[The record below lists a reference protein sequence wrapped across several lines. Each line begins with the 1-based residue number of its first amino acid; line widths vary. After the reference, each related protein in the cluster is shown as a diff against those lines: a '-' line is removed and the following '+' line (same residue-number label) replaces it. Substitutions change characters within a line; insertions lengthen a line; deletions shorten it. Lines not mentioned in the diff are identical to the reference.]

1 MKAAKPWMTLVL
13 LGGMLAAGGCEENR
27 GAGQPAGNSSTPGL
41 LAAFRNRPS
50 PSSAA
55 SEFSLHP
62 TSGEPSPEAINT
74 PSAQRLLT
82 KEEAIS
88 NVKQLHGHNGEV
100 KLSAELQHG
109 ADYEGEKRDIW
120 RVEALFPAG
129 NRWWY
134 SLDAADGKLLVLTEL
149 EAPSA
154 KIVMPAF
161 KPYLTETENGLRL
174 DWDKTLYPDVT
185 IMQTLESPKANKLAV
200 HLVRRLAYVKGREQ
214 FLMDAVI
221 VDPVGGGLRIVP
233 LADMQTNDGMDSYT
247 ANSFVVGHGFDR
259 DERLILTMPAKREGK
274 THYDLQSLDIRTGI
288 ISLLVPNVIPD
299 PNPDWL
305 AKGWLS
311 SEGDTLYLN
320 LYESGE
326 LWETKLDTGHVQKLA
341 GSFVNQWP
349 YFSLFPSPDGD
360 RFIYWG
366 KNGDLGLY
374 TAEGKLLAELPGKE
388 GYRSRPPVAWSPDGS
403 SFTMEATPDQNEAYI
418 ISKGENGFF
427 TFAPK
432 SVLVFGRDG
441 QQMAEIQAK
450 QYKPGGHIEFTGWL
464 ADSSAAVLHAYTLER
479 QGDVPERVQSAY
491 YLMDSRNPDS
501 RVPLVKVNQ
510 MEDMERPEAI
520 LSKTDGR
527 LVFIDR
533 KSRRYLA
540 QGEEFNDTGKQA
552 EHLILV
558 SAPGLEPIRW
568 TTSYQGESLILHSY
582 FPAAQKTLQTR
593 LRGYGPTPMSIGE
606 DIVYDYEEGY
616 IYPK

>member
-13 LGGMLAAGGCEENR
+13 LAGMLVAGGCEENR
-27 GAGQPAGNSSTPGL
+27 GAGQPAGNSSTSGL
-41 LAAFRNRPS
+41 LAAFRNGPT

-55 SEFSLHP
+55 PEFSLHP
-62 TSGEPSPEAINT
+62 TSGELSPTAINT

-82 KEEAIS
+82 EDEAIT

-100 KLSAELQHG
+100 KLSAELQRD
-109 ADYEGEKRDIW
+109 ADYEGGKRDIW

-154 KIVMPAF
+154 EVAVAAF
-161 KPYLTETENGLRL
+161 KPYLTGTVNGLRL
-174 DWDKTLYPDVT
+174 EWDKTLYPDVT

-221 VDPVGGGLRIVP
+221 VDPVGRSLRTVP
-233 LADMQTNDGMDSYT
+233 LADVQTNDGMDSYT
-247 ANSFVVGHGFDR
+247 ANSFVLGHGFDR
-259 DERLILTMPAKREGK
+259 DERLILTMPVKREGK
-274 THYDLQSLDIRTGI
+274 TQYDLQSLDIRTGI

-305 AKGWLS
+305 SKGWLS
-311 SEGDTLYLN
+311 SQGDTLYLN

-341 GSFVNQWP
+341 GSFANQWP
-349 YFSLFPSPDGD
+349 NFSLFLSPDGD

-374 TAEGKLLAELPGKE
+374 TAEGKQLAKLSGNE
-388 GYRSRPPVAWSPDGS
+388 GYHSRPPVAWSPDGR

-418 ISKGENGFF
+418 ISKGENGFY

-432 SVLVFGRDG
+432 SVLVFDRDG
-441 QQMAEIQAK
+441 QQMAELQAES
-450 QYKPGGHIEFTGWL
+450 YKPGGHIEFTGWL

-479 QGDVPERVQSAY
+479 QGDALERVQSAY
-491 YLMDSRNPDS
+491 YLMDTRNPDS
-501 RVPLVKVNQ
+501 RVPLVKVNRI
-510 MEDMERPEAI
+510 EDMERPEAI

-527 LVFIDR
+527 VVFIDR
-533 KSRRYLA
+533 KSLHYLA
-540 QGEEFNDTGKQA
+540 QGEEFNDTGKPA

-568 TTSYQGESLILHSY
+568 TTSYQGESIILHSY
-582 FPAAQKTLQTR
+582 FPATQKTTQTR
-593 LRGYGPTPMSIGE
+593 LRGHGPYPVSIGA

>member
-1 MKAAKPWMTLVL
+1 MKAVKTWLMFVL
-13 LGGMLAAGGCEENR
+13 LAGMLAAGGCEENR

-41 LAAFRNRPS
+41 LAAFRNGPS
-50 PSSAA
+50 PSSTPA
-55 SEFSLHP
+55 FSLHP

-82 KEEAIS
+82 EEEAIAA
-88 NVKQLHGHNGEV
+88 VKLLHGHNGEV
-100 KLSAELQHG
+100 KMSAELQRD
-109 ADYEGEKRDIW
+109 ADYEGGKRDIW

-154 KIVMPAF
+154 ETVMSAF
-161 KPYLTETENGLRL
+161 KPYLKETVNGLRL

-185 IMQTLESPKANKLAV
+185 IMQTLESPNANKLAV
-200 HLVRRLAYVKGREQ
+200 HLVRRLAYVKEREQ

-221 VDPVGGGLRIVP
+221 VDPMGGGLRTVP

-247 ANSFVVGHGFDR
+247 ANSFVLGHGFDR
-259 DERLILTMPAKREGK
+259 DERLILTMPMKREGK
-274 THYDLQSLDIRTGI
+274 TQYDLQSLDIRTGI

-311 SEGDTLYLN
+311 SEGDTLYMN

-326 LWETKLDTGHVQKLA
+326 LWEAKLDTGDVRKLA
-341 GSFVNQWP
+341 GSFANQWP
-349 YFSLFPSPDGD
+349 NFSLFPSPDGE

-366 KNGDLGLY
+366 KKGDLGLY
-374 TAEGKLLAELPGKE
+374 TAEGKQLAKLSGNE
-388 GYRSRPPVAWSPDGS
+388 GYHSRPPVAWSPDGR
-403 SFTMEATPDQNEAYI
+403 SFTMETTPDQNEAYI
-418 ISKGENGFF
+418 ISKGENGFY

-432 SVLVFGRDG
+432 SVLVFDRDG
-441 QQMAEIQAK
+441 QQMAEIQAESF
-450 QYKPGGHIEFTGWL
+450 KPGVHIEFTGWL
-464 ADSSAAVLHAYTLER
+464 ADNSAAVLHAYTLER

-501 RVPLVKVNQ
+501 RIPLVKVNRI
-510 MEDMERPEAI
+510 EDMERPEAI
-520 LSKTDGR
+520 ISKTDGR
-527 LVFIDR
+527 LVFVDR
-533 KSRRYLA
+533 KSRCYLA

-558 SAPGLEPIRW
+558 SAPGQEPIRW
-568 TTSYQGESLILHSY
+568 TTSDQGESLILYSY
-582 FPAAQKTLQTR
+582 YPATHKTTQTR
-593 LRGYGPTPMSIGE
+593 LRGYGPNPMSIGT
-606 DIVYDYEEGY
+606 DIVFDYEEGY